1 MFRTLERLLFPVLN
15 ALGPL
20 LIILAL
26 AQLVPIGIAFR
37 EGENVLNEFF
47 TSAAISLFCGLL
59 FLLSTR
65 RFRRELEPRDGF
77 LLVTL
82 SWFSAVLFGSLPLAL
97 LLPEIPY
104 YRIFFEAVSCLTTT
118 GATAINN
125 LNELPLSLNYW
136 RCLLS
141 WLGGMGIIVNLDVM
155 MAKRKMSLGE
165 LAQKVDITM
174 ANLSI
179 LKNNK
184 ARAVRFSTLEA
195 ICKALDC
202 QPGDILEF
210 VPDGEEDR

>member
-141 WLGGMGIIVNLDVM
+141 WLGGMGIIVLAVAILPLLGVGGAQLFKVENSNLFKDDRLTPRI
-155 MAKRKMSLGE
+155 ADT
-165 LAQKVDITM
+165 A
-174 ANLSI
+174 
-179 LKNNK
+179 
-184 ARAVRFSTLEA
+184 
-195 ICKALDC
+195 KALY
-202 QPGDILEF
+202 GIYILGRCRHVYVYHNEF
-210 VPDGEEDR
+210 KRHHSL